1 MVPPRSSR
9 ISRVPPY
16 SRTHVLSTD
25 TGLSPA
31 MARLSRRFS
40 FLHTGHWPGPRS
52 LAATKGVSVDVLSS
66 GYLDVSVRRVC
77 SSCLCIQQEMTH
89 WAGFPHSDI
98 HGSKSAHDSP
108 WLFAVCHVLHRL
120 SVPRHPP
127 DALLR
132 LIAEPSRT
140 GASPINTIAPTFS
153 AFGFPCS
160 QHSRVPTT
168 WGQDCNLFTMSN
180 NAACRAS
187 STYEYLISTVPMID
201 VHGLKSLVAPR

>member
-16 SRTHVLSTD
+16 SRTYVLSTD
-25 TGLSPA
+25 TGLSPT

-132 LIAEPSRT
+132 LIAEI
-140 GASPINTIAPTFS
+140 G
-153 AFGFPCS
+153 
-160 QHSRVPTT
+160 
-168 WGQDCNLFTMSN
+168 
-180 NAACRAS
+180 RAH
-187 STYEYLISTVPMID
+187 V
-201 VHGLKSLVAPR
+201 